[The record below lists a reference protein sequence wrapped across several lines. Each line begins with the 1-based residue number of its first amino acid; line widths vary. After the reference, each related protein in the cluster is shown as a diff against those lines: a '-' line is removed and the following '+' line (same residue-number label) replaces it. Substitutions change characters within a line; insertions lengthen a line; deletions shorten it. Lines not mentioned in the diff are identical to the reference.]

1 MTQRTILFR
10 GKRIDNG
17 EWVEGSLGYNS
28 RYRTYH
34 ITVHNR
40 PTIPSDMSVEVD
52 PATVGQFT
60 ELTDKNGVKIFEGDI
75 VKCPTATE
83 PEENGFIVVY
93 KSYRL
98 FFSNVNYPDLNTYGS
113 DNWEYFSKYSEVI
126 GNIHTK

>member
-1 MTQRTILFR
+1 MTQRIILFR

-28 RYRTYH
+28 RYRTHY

-60 ELTDKNGVKIFEGDI
+60 GEIDKNENRIFEGDI
-75 VKCPTATE
+75 ATDKDLIKYTFDFKGVARGIS
-83 PEENGFIVVY
+83 NLGFPLTI
-93 KSYRL
+93 
-98 FFSNVNYPDLNTYGS
+98 
-113 DNWEYFSKYSEVI
+113 DNPIRIRRSLEVI
-126 GNIHTK
+126 GTIHTK